1 MKRPWWAL
9 LMLFVFTRL
18 AAQTPLALEEALQLA
33 RQNNLQLRKQE
44 QKQKQADLEVA
55 IKRGQ
60 LLPAVEASATATY
73 ASELAQFEFPF
84 TLPSGQQP
92 RIELH
97 LFDRKELSIGVRQPI
112 FTGWRLSTQIALA
125 KTAQA
130 SEQTRLALLQQQT
143 AYRVYLLFYQAENL
157 KKENQ
162 IQQTSLER
170 LAVQLEQ
177 VRNLFL
183 NAQALAYDTLQVFN
197 QTLQIDIQ
205 MKQTQRDLRLLNL
218 QMAQLLNLPE
228 VRPLADLALPALPS
242 SVLRPDSVKQ
252 IARQQRPELRG
263 VSLAQQAAQL
273 NRKLAR
279 GNYFPEIGAEARYY
293 YAKPGVNPFANEW
306 MDYATIGMNLQWNLW
321 RWNQDRHRMQTA
333 EVEFD
338 RLQLEEEELLRAID
352 YEVEI
357 SWENMQLAAQQNRLA
372 EHLLAQQQERYRIVM
387 TQQREGLATTNDV
400 IIAESDLTQAESQMQ
415 RTLIQYYLALAELRL
430 AAGALGASN

>member
-130 SEQTRLALLQQQT
+130 SEQTRLA
-143 AYRVYLLFYQAENL
+143 
-157 KKENQ
+157 
-162 IQQTSLER
+162 
-170 LAVQLEQ
+170 
-177 VRNLFL
+177 
-183 NAQALAYDTLQVFN
+183 
-197 QTLQIDIQ
+197 
-205 MKQTQRDLRLLNL
+205 
-218 QMAQLLNLPE
+218 
-228 VRPLADLALPALPS
+228 
-242 SVLRPDSVKQ
+242 
-252 IARQQRPELRG
+252 
-263 VSLAQQAAQL
+263 
-273 NRKLAR
+273 
-279 GNYFPEIGAEARYY
+279 
-293 YAKPGVNPFANEW
+293 
-306 MDYATIGMNLQWNLW
+306 
-321 RWNQDRHRMQTA
+321 
-333 EVEFD
+333 
-338 RLQLEEEELLRAID
+338 
-352 YEVEI
+352 
-357 SWENMQLAAQQNRLA
+357 
-372 EHLLAQQQERYRIVM
+372 
-387 TQQREGLATTNDV
+387 
-400 IIAESDLTQAESQMQ
+400 
-415 RTLIQYYLALAELRL
+415 
-430 AAGALGASN
+430 